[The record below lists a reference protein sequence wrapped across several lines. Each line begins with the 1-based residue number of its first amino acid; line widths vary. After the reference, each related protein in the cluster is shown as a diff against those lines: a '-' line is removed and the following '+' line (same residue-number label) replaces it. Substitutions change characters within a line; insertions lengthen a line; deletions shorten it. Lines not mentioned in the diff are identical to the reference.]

1 MNHRG
6 MVVKYGQQLEF
17 LYFLLAD
24 LLQHPGLAD
33 VPVHRTWVGSLHNGN
48 LDANLY
54 AFWVLSFAS
63 MVGQHLD
70 SELLM
75 HLVPLLN
82 WNEFSVNW
90 LASQSI
96 KSISHMLGLLGQRPD
111 FAEMLINLAVAI
123 RDCHNGV
130 VPDSED
136 ELDHLPGV
144 NYHAI
149 QLVLRHGF
157 DQNPVNT
164 TLCHCIFFH
173 YFCLII
179 FYVGY
184 RVSLLIIM

>member
-1 MNHRG
+1 
-6 MVVKYGQQLEF
+6 
-17 LYFLLAD
+17 
-24 LLQHPGLAD
+24 
-33 VPVHRTWVGSLHNGN
+33 
-48 LDANLY
+48 
-54 AFWVLSFAS
+54 
-63 MVGQHLD
+63 
-70 SELLM
+70 
-75 HLVPLLN
+75 
-82 WNEFSVNW
+82 
-90 LASQSI
+90 
-96 KSISHMLGLLGQRPD
+96 MLGPLGQRPD

-123 RDCHNGV
+123 CDHHNGV

-136 ELDHLPGV
+136 ELEHLPGV
-144 NYHAI
+144 DYHAI